1 MKKII
6 CALTLIITVLAGSI
20 NTFAATQDQYQM
32 VWKELNEKYGMD
44 LPIDYI
50 DEDEISLDQFK
61 VQSEE
66 LIKQERDTQNY
77 IKERLINNIMESNTL
92 NVLSTRSTKT
102 VTYKKDCDA
111 LGQYY
116 KIKATYTINGKKIVR
131 AKSSSIIR
139 KAAANA
145 DNVSLTNIGKV
156 QYSYLDSMRT
166 LGVKYNA
173 KVHFKSIYGMPT
185 TIYAEFN
192 YNG

>member
-1 MKKII
+1 
-6 CALTLIITVLAGSI
+6 
-20 NTFAATQDQYQM
+20 
-32 VWKELNEKYGMD
+32 MD
-44 LPIDYI
+44 LTIDYV

-61 VQSEE
+61 VQAEE

-111 LGQYY
+111 LGQYF

-131 AKSSSIIR
+131 AKSSSIIY
-139 KAAANA
+139 KAGANA
-145 DNVSLTNIGKV
+145 DNVYLTNVGKV
-156 QYSYLDSMRT
+156 QYSCLDSMRT

-173 KVHFKSIYGMPT
+173 KVHFQGIYGMPT

>member
-6 CALTLIITVLAGSI
+6 CVLTLIMTVLGGGI
-20 NTFAATQDQYQM
+20 NIFAATQDQYQM
-32 VWKELNEKYGMD
+32 VWKELNAKYGMD
-44 LPIDYI
+44 LPLDYVNK
-50 DEDEISLDQFK
+50 DEISLDQFK
-61 VQSEE
+61 VKAEE
-66 LIKQERDTQNY
+66 FIKHERDTQNY
-77 IKERLINNIMESNTL
+77 IKKRLINNIMESNTL

-111 LGQYY
+111 LGQYF

-131 AKSSSIIR
+131 AKSSSIIY
-139 KAAANA
+139 KAGANA
-145 DNVSLTNIGKV
+145 DNVYLTNVGKV
-156 QYSYLDSMRT
+156 QYSCLDSMRT

-173 KVHFKSIYGMPT
+173 KVHFQGIYGMPT

>member
-61 VQSEE
+61 VQAEE

-102 VTYKKDCDA
+102 VT
-111 LGQYY
+111 
-116 KIKATYTINGKKIVR
+116 
-131 AKSSSIIR
+131 
-139 KAAANA
+139 
-145 DNVSLTNIGKV
+145 
-156 QYSYLDSMRT
+156 
-166 LGVKYNA
+166 
-173 KVHFKSIYGMPT
+173 
-185 TIYAEFN
+185 
-192 YNG
+192 

>member
-1 MKKII
+1 
-6 CALTLIITVLAGSI
+6 
-20 NTFAATQDQYQM
+20 
-32 VWKELNEKYGMD
+32 MD
-44 LPIDYI
+44 LTIDYV

-61 VQSEE
+61 VQAKE
-66 LIKQERDTQNY
+66 LIKHERDTQNY
-77 IKERLINNIMESNTL
+77 IKKRLINNIMESNTL

-111 LGQYY
+111 LGQYF

-131 AKSSSIIR
+131 AK
-139 KAAANA
+139 A
-145 DNVSLTNIGKV
+145 DNVYLTNVGKV
-156 QYSYLDSMRT
+156 QYSCLDSMRT

-173 KVHFKSIYGMPT
+173 KVHFQGIYGMPT

>member
-1 MKKII
+1 
-6 CALTLIITVLAGSI
+6 
-20 NTFAATQDQYQM
+20 
-32 VWKELNEKYGMD
+32 MD
-44 LPIDYI
+44 LTIDYV

-61 VQSEE
+61 VQAKE
-66 LIKQERDTQNY
+66 LIKHERDTQNY
-77 IKERLINNIMESNTL
+77 IKKRLINNIMESNTL

-111 LGQYY
+111 LGQYF

-131 AKSSSIIR
+131 AKSSSIIY
-139 KAAANA
+139 KAGANA
-145 DNVSLTNIGKV
+145 DNVYLTNVGKV
-156 QYSYLDSMRT
+156 QYSCLDSMRT

-173 KVHFKSIYGMPT
+173 KVHFQGIYGMPN